1 MIRAL
6 LTSLLLIGV
15 NLADAGDGKPSY
27 LEQRVRTAEQSLA
40 KEVPNKAAWLA
51 NKDRYRRELKEM
63 LGLEPEP
70 PRGDLKPV
78 ITGTVPG
85 DGFVVEKLHFQS
97 LPGLY
102 VTANYYRPTQQAGK
116 LPTILYVSGHG
127 PTYAP
132 DDTSCGNKASYQ
144 HHGIWFARHGYTCL
158 ILDTVQWGE
167 ILGEHWG
174 TYKLNRWWWVSRSYT
189 PAGVETWAG
198 IRALDYLA
206 TRPEVDMEK
215 IGVTG
220 RSGGGAYSW
229 FITAVDDRIAVSA
242 PTPVSPR
249 CATTSLMASSKAT
262 ATACI
267 S

>member
-167 ILGEHWG
+167 ILGEH
-174 TYKLNRWWWVSRSYT
+174 
-189 PAGVETWAG
+189 
-198 IRALDYLA
+198 
-206 TRPEVDMEK
+206 
-215 IGVTG
+215 
-220 RSGGGAYSW
+220 
-229 FITAVDDRIAVSA
+229 
-242 PTPVSPR
+242 
-249 CATTSLMASSKAT
+249 
-262 ATACI
+262 
-267 S
+267 